1 MPEELEERRSE
12 GTDLGQVRDIV
23 RRRHLYFLIPLFV
36 AWLLVWGASWVIPP
50 RYKSSTQIL
59 VQQPSATQDYVAPN
73 IGDDMEARLESIK
86 QQVESSTRLLLIIDK
101 LHLYKG
107 AHDPAAQDAEVA
119 QMRNDIKID
128 LVRDPQ
134 RNDISAFTVTYTAKD
149 PHLAQRVTG
158 ELTDLFIGENSK
170 ARMEESVGTTSFIEK
185 QLADASAELADE
197 EAKVRAF
204 ESEHEGDLPTQ
215 QAGNLQILA
224 GLQAQ
229 LQNEQSSLNTAK
241 QQRVYLQAMIE
252 QERNAQAKG
261 ITTGTEAPGN
271 GGMSD
276 LAYVNQQLA
285 TMRAQLSELSSHY
298 TDKYPDVRAL
308 KIQIAKTEAIRDN
321 LLAARKSEVGKPGD
335 GDPAMSASM
344 RQLQGQLQANQLEIA
359 NREATIEDLKNRL
372 SGYQARLNIEPGVES
387 QLADLTRDYDQAKA
401 NYDGLLKKRDE
412 SVLATNMEQLQQGE
426 RFTMLDPP
434 SLPLS
439 PDFPNHLKFCG
450 IGVAIGLLLG
460 FMIAGVFE
468 FLDDRLYRE
477 KEIKALLPVPVIS
490 EVPSIVTAQDARKT
504 KTSLVLGWTTTAV
517 VFTVILAASL
527 FSFMHQ

>member
-12 GTDLGQVRDIV
+12 GTDLGHVRDIV
-23 RRRHLYFLIPLFV
+23 RRRHIHFLIPLLAGWF
-36 AWLLVWGASWVIPP
+36 LVWGASWLIQP

-59 VQQPSATQDYVAPN
+59 VQQPSASQDYVSPN
-73 IGDDMEARLESIK
+73 IGDDMQARLESITE
-86 QQVESSTRLLLIIDK
+86 QVESHTRLLLIIDK
-101 LHLYKG
+101 LHLYSG
-107 AHDPAAQDAEVA
+107 AHDQAAQDAEVG
-119 QMRNDIKID
+119 QMRKDIKID
-128 LVRDPQ
+128 LVRDP
-134 RNDISAFTVTYTAKD
+134 RHNDISAFTVTYTAKD

-158 ELTDLFIGENSK
+158 ELTSVFIDENSK
-170 ARMEESVGTTSFIEK
+170 ERMEESEGTTSFIEK
-185 QLADASAELADE
+185 QLADASADLANQ

-215 QAGNLQILA
+215 QAGNLQVLA

-261 ITTGTEAPGN
+261 IVTGTESPGN

-285 TMRAQLSELSSHY
+285 TMKAQLSELSSHY
-298 TDKYPDVRAL
+298 TDNYPDVRAL

-321 LLAARKSEVGKPGD
+321 LLAARKSQEGKPGEP
-335 GDPAMSASM
+335 DPNMSASM

-359 NREATIEDLKNRL
+359 NRESTIEDLKNRL
-372 SGYQARLNIEPGVES
+372 GSYQGRLNLEPGVEQ
-387 QLADLTRDYDQAKA
+387 QLADLTRDYDQSKA
-401 NYDGLLKKRDE
+401 NYDNLLKKRDE

-434 SLPLS
+434 SLPVS
-439 PDFPNHLKFCG
+439 PSFPNHLLFCG
-450 IGVAIGLLLG
+450 IGVGVGLVLG
-460 FMIAGVFE
+460 FLVAGAFE
-468 FLDDRLYRE
+468 YLDDRLYRE
-477 KEIKALLPVPVIS
+477 REIKALLPIPVIS
-490 EVPSIVTAQDARKT
+490 EVPSIVTEQDARKT
-504 KTSLVLGWTTTAV
+504 KRSLALGWATTAV
-517 VFTVILAASL
+517 VFTVILAGSV
-527 FSFMHQ
+527 FSYLHQ